1 MEYTTYA
8 VTAIN
13 TPAAYT
19 PHCTSQR
26 LRRVW
31 GHSTGRLPCCVS
43 YQNTS
48 EGSIQG
54 RQARRAMASHHLT
67 EDGSR
72 QARPRH
78 IFPGQ
83 PCQQARQWPET
94 RTVTSGDAPPCNV
107 EHAYDRP
114 WYAS

>member
-31 GHSTGRLPCCVS
+31 GHSTGRIPCCVS

-54 RQARRAMASHHLT
+54 RQARRAMASHHPQVKKVPV
-67 EDGSR
+67 SR
-72 QARPRH
+72 WRETWNPR
-78 IFPGQ
+78 IS
-83 PCQQARQWPET
+83 
-94 RTVTSGDAPPCNV
+94 V
-107 EHAYDRP
+107 
-114 WYAS
+114 